1 MIRELK
7 TEEIRL
13 SEPVTEFDDIEG
25 GSRIIGQER
34 AMSLLSLGLS
44 IDRVGYNIF
53 LSGDDGSGRLT
64 AVMESIEK
72 IRSLPCHLRDA
83 AYAWAPDSL
92 SPRLLIFEQGNAG
105 RVYFRFQVLAY
116 DELVL

>member
-1 MIRELK
+1 MK

-53 LSGDDGSGRLT
+53 LSGDDGSGREEQAGHREHRGRL
-64 AVMESIEK
+64 VEK
-72 IRSLPCHLRDA
+72 
-83 AYAWAPDSL
+83 
-92 SPRLLIFEQGNAG
+92 
-105 RVYFRFQVLAY
+105 
-116 DELVL
+116 